1 MTDAEKI
8 RNSLLVKRK
17 NGYEAVDGETAARI
31 GDYCEG
37 YKVFLDRGKTE
48 REAAAA
54 AEIMAKTA
62 GFVPLR
68 RGMALKPGDR
78 VYALNRGRAF
88 AAAVVG
94 REPLDAGA
102 LITAAHIDSPRLDL
116 KPYPLYEEADM
127 AFFKTHYYGGI
138 RKYQWVTV
146 PLEIHGVVVKKDGS
160 SVEVNLGGRD
170 DEPVLV
176 ITDLLP
182 HLSKDQNTK
191 PLSTAFTGENLNV
204 LVGGVPYNDDGG
216 DKVKLAVMSI
226 LNERYGIDEADF
238 LSAELSLVPAGK
250 SRDVGFDASF
260 IGAYGQDDRVC
271 AYTSL
276 TALLEMKETP
286 KQTCICILADK
297 EEIGSEGV
305 AGMQSEWYD
314 TFVADLCAASGTE
327 LRACFE
333 NSVCLSAD
341 VGAAYDPNFP
351 EVYDKRNSAV
361 VNGGAILM
369 KYTGAGGKSSSND
382 ATPELIAAIRGAFD
396 SAGVVWQMG
405 ELGKVDQGGGGTVA
419 KYMASRNIDTVDIGV
434 PVLSMHAPF
443 EVTAKLDVYMMY
455 KAAKAFFA
463 LEKR

>member
-17 NGYEAVDGETAARI
+17 NGYEAVNGETAARI

-88 AAAVVG
+88 AAAIVG

-216 DKVKLAVMSI
+216 EKVKLAVMSI

-250 SRDVGFDASF
+250 SRDVGLDASF
-260 IGAYGQDDRVC
+260 VGAYGQDDRVC
-271 AYTSL
+271 AYTTL

-286 KQTCICILADK
+286 KQTCVCILADK

-314 TFVADLCAASGTE
+314 TFVADLCAASGAE

-341 VGAAYDPNFP
+341 VGAAYDPNFS

-369 KYTGAGGKSSSND
+369 KYTGSGGKSSSND